1 MGLGHTDEQGQVE
14 LGSLAWAPVPAHTHP
29 HPHNR
34 CSRPPEPHLV
44 RQCVC
49 LPGCQLLLVVGVSED
64 AGQCRGVLGAEQA
77 RVSWGK
83 LRGHLTRP
91 PTTLHLSH
99 EFGPVPA
106 LAST

>member
-14 LGSLAWAPVPAHTHP
+14 LGSLAWAPVPAHTTTHP
-29 HPHNR
+29 HIH
-34 CSRPPEPHLV
+34 SRPPGPHLV

-64 AGQCRGVLGAEQA
+64 AGQRRGVLGAEQA
-77 RVSWGK
+77 RVSWGH
-83 LRGHLTRP
+83 LRGRLTRP
-91 PTTLHLSH
+91 PTTLHPSH
-99 EFGPVPA
+99 EFSPVLA